1 MGSRNGNS
9 LPPPSP
15 PPPPPLLF
23 TSSLN
28 FICATLAGMRTLK
41 KNTLST
47 RQQLRRSHV
56 ASRHLEGG
64 KSALS
69 NTNMAKAPRHSRGT
83 PRPLPSLARWPN
95 IPAVTCGPLP
105 GAGDGPRGV
114 RGWDR
119 GACKRGNNRVHSGNV
134 SAGPSDSSA
143 SPTARGTPRF
153 LAPRP
158 LLRRS
163 KRRTKSPSQ
172 SPAGRAG
179 FPHPPELTWQLKHA
193 AA

>member
-105 GAGDGPRGV
+105 GAGDGPQSEGGTAV
-114 RGWDR
+114 R
-119 GACKRGNNRVHSGNV
+119 AKEEITESTVEM
-134 SAGPSDSSA
+134 
-143 SPTARGTPRF
+143 F
-153 LAPRP
+153 LLDHRTH
-158 LLRRS
+158 LLRRQRGGHIVS
-163 KRRTKSPSQ
+163 SP
-172 SPAGRAG
+172 PAPYSRGLNG
-179 FPHPPELTWQLKHA
+179 EQNPHPKVLPVGPAFPTLQNLPGS
-193 AA
+193 